1 MDELIIKYWPW
12 IMIISVILDLGV
24 IYKFVSL
31 ISLEYN
37 ILTKLFTSRLKRDD
51 RSVTTGIQ

>member
-1 MDELIIKYWPW
+1 
-12 IMIISVILDLGV
+12 MIISVILDLGV